1 MKRTR
6 YLHGHSKTHPL
17 YKTWQGMRSRCNT
30 TSDGQ
35 YSYYGARGI
44 KVCKRWDNFANF
56 LEDMGERPDGASLD
70 RIDNDGDYTPENC
83 RWATMRQQLFNQR
96 LSRRNKSGYRNIH
109 WHKQRNKWLV
119 NIAVN
124 RKTIYIGRYDKLE
137 DAISAR
143 KEAVKK
149 YGS

>member
-1 MKRTR
+1 
-6 YLHGHSKTHPL
+6 
-17 YKTWQGMRSRCNT
+17 MRSRCNT

-124 RKTIYIGRYDKLE
+124 RKTIHIGRYDKLE
-137 DAISAR
+137 DAINAQ